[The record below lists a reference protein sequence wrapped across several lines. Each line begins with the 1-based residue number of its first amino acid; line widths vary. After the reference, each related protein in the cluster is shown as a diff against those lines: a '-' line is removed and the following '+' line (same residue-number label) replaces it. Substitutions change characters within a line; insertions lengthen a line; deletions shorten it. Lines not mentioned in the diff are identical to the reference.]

1 MQYKGFGQ
9 KWNMWMK
16 MIMESGTSAILLN
29 GVPRKVFHYR
39 RGVRQGDPLSPL
51 LFVLA
56 TNLLQSIVNE
66 AMHRGILNLTLPK
79 RCGSEFPIVQY
90 VDDTLL
96 VLEAC
101 PRQLLALKTLLNT
114 FAESTGLK
122 VNYHKSNIYPKMS
135 LKKE

>member
-1 MQYKGFGQ
+1 MVILKLDFKKAFDRIDHEVVPKVMQYKGFDQ

-56 TNLLQSIVNE
+56 SNLLHSIVNE

-90 VDDTLL
+90 ADDTLL
-96 VLEAC
+96 VL
-101 PRQLLALKTLLNT
+101 
-114 FAESTGLK
+114 
-122 VNYHKSNIYPKMS
+122 
-135 LKKE
+135 